1 MDKFTSLKIV
11 FLTTIAITTLI
22 GIYVLSVVW
31 RVSAAQQECFGRSAL
46 IPLCLPV
53 RAFHEPPVS
62 ASFGDRT
69 FEYNHNGLTSVIWRQ
84 KLNGFQHI
92 YGSALAAF
100 ELGDYFA
107 DKLFCANEFAEAL
120 CDWNTITLTDRLD
133 RKKDLWNN
141 RIGRAIGVRVSRM
154 GMVGAAGERQILAD
168 CEYAIEHDPHF
179 MGHYLDPRARGLSE
193 KSLGCLFLPRYNAFN
208 VLLHK
213 F

>member
-1 MDKFTSLKIV
+1 MKTVL
-11 FLTTIAITTLI
+11 LTIAAIAVAVGLYT
-22 GIYVLSVVW
+22 LSVVW

-46 IPLCLPV
+46 VPLSFKIK
-53 RAFHEPPVS
+53 AFRQPPVA

-69 FEYNHNGLTSVIWRQ
+69 FDCSHNGQRSVMWRQ
-84 KLNGFQHI
+84 KLNGFQHV

-100 ELGDYFA
+100 ELGDFFA

-120 CDWNTITLTDRLD
+120 CDWNSITLVDRLD

-154 GMVGAAGERQILAD
+154 GLVGATAERRILAE
-168 CEYAIEHDPHF
+168 CEHAIEYDPDF
-179 MGHYLDPRARGLSE
+179 MGHYLNPRVLTLRESN
-193 KSLGCLFLPRYNAFN
+193 LGCAFLPRYNAFN
-208 VLLHK
+208 LLLHT